1 LPETDLMNLE
11 REAVSIASLDH
22 VLRIR
27 DQRAALQRML
37 LTSSGLPVLS
47 LTLVSP
53 GPVKDSPG
61 RRLLMDLVEDT
72 LSDETRAKGMRVQQ
86 HSRRDG
92 IAGPEA
98 LWVVD
103 ASPYL
108 LKRLSIE
115 IEAAKPWGR
124 LLDAD
129 VIVAGAMGVPIPLGR
144 QALGCPP
151 RRCLLCGA
159 DAKVCMG
166 LRRHSPATVAAR
178 AAELVQRFTGR
189 P

>member
-1 LPETDLMNLE
+1 
-11 REAVSIASLDH
+11 
-22 VLRIR
+22 
-27 DQRAALQRML
+27 
-37 LTSSGLPVLS
+37 
-47 LTLVSP
+47 
-53 GPVKDSPG
+53 
-61 RRLLMDLVEDT
+61 MDMVEDA
-72 LSDETRAKGMRVQQ
+72 LSDETRVMGLRVWQ
-86 HSRRDG
+86 HSRTDG

-103 ASPYL
+103 ASSHL
-108 LKRLSIE
+108 LKQLVIRIE
-115 IEAAKPWGR
+115 DAKPWGR

-129 VIVAGAMGVPIPLGR
+129 VIVADATGVLVPLGR

-166 LRRHSPATVAAR
+166 LRRHAPATVAAR

-189 P
+189 L